1 MYGTPTRGM
10 LALVGFLTLV
20 ALVGFHVLLAG
31 VTTRFF
37 RLRLSTAW
45 GSVVYTIVLTPI
57 LLFVSTLFFT
67 GVLNVGIGLDL
78 GSPTIVFGLLIVLP
92 IVLGVAIDYLYVP
105 SPEEYE
111 LPETR

>member
-1 MYGTPTRGM
+1 MYGTPSPRM
-10 LALVGFLTLV
+10 LALIGFVTLV

-67 GVLNVGIGLDL
+67 GVLNVGVGLDL
-78 GSPTIVFGLLIVLP
+78 GSPTIVFGLLIALP

-105 SPEEYE
+105 SPDEYE
-111 LPETR
+111 LPDTR